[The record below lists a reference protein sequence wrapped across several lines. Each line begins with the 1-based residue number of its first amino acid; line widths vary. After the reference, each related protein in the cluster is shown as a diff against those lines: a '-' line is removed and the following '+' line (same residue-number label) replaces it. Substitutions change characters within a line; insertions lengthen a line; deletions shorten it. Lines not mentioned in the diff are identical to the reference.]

1 MKRTVLTLIIIAVL
15 LFSTIAIAIAL
26 NVIFKTPASTPA
38 PAPTDPTKPEYVT
51 VSGTANNTDH
61 FDYASG
67 TITPN
72 LITFTSQRNGTAY
85 QARFNGENY
94 SISLPNNDSYNI
106 TINWQ
111 FTTDYAADSYADSFN
126 LDAIESSV
134 TRNWVSPYQYP
145 PRTGYVIVSGT
156 ATHFQGMPSYVDPKV
171 LAPIKITFT
180 SVRGDNGK
188 TFEARFFEGG
198 AIALPD
204 GGYNVIGSYS
214 VPLLNDNTYSVT
226 ITWQMN
232 IIYHWDANAGT
243 FDLNTNDTAL
253 TRNWS
258 V

>member
-1 MKRTVLTLIIIAVL
+1 MNRKALALTLVSVLVFSAIAVV
-15 LFSTIAIAIAL
+15 IAL
-26 NVIFKTPASTPA
+26 RVITIPTSTPS
-38 PAPTDPTKPEYVT
+38 PTKPEYVT

-61 FDYASG
+61 FDYASA

-72 LITFTSQRNGTAY
+72 LITFTSQKNGTAY
-85 QARFNGENY
+85 EARFNGQNY
-94 SISLPNNDSYNI
+94 SISLPNSDSYNV

-111 FTTDYAADSYADSFN
+111 FTTDYAADAYADSFK
-126 LDAIESSV
+126 LDATEASV

-145 PRTGYVIVSGT
+145 PKPGYVIVSGT

-188 TFEARFFEGG
+188 TFETRFFEGG
-198 AIALPD
+198 AIPLLG
-204 GGYNVIGSYS
+204 GGYNVTGKYS
-214 VPLLNDNTYSVT
+214 IPLPNDNTYSVI

-232 IIYHWDANAGT
+232 IIYHWDADATGSFN
-243 FDLNTNDTAL
+243 LNTTE
-253 TRNWS
+253 TSITQNWD